1 MYLFSVWY
9 SLCLIVFSAKYISL
23 QCFSQLNTTPWHTSA
38 FVISLPHYY
47 LYHLFVSF
55 LFFVLTDQRAIWLQ
69 CPTQTLYFLFTI
81 TSSKFNFWELHMYF
95 ILCFLFTVSGKWEK
109 VYHHYVL
116 SENDFHKPIALNKK
130 PSAFFSI
137 PCYKHKDALPKHSM
151 TFTS

>member
-1 MYLFSVWY
+1 
-9 SLCLIVFSAKYISL
+9 
-23 QCFSQLNTTPWHTSA
+23 
-38 FVISLPHYY
+38 
-47 LYHLFVSF
+47 
-55 LFFVLTDQRAIWLQ
+55 
-69 CPTQTLYFLFTI
+69 
-81 TSSKFNFWELHMYF
+81 MYF